1 MLPPP
6 HSSQEAVVMGF
17 GVSDP
22 LETLRLA
29 LPASPQRSQREGLGS
44 KDSFAVN
51 ESSNIINILYKNSK
65 EQKASSLPPGVG
77 LGNGP
82 LTDVIPNPRGRRVLE
97 RSGSQMAGH
106 LKVAVL
112 LCILKMAGDG
122 PVGVERVFIAQ

>member
-1 MLPPP
+1 MSCP
-6 HSSQEAVVMGF
+6 
-17 GVSDP
+17 
-22 LETLRLA
+22 A
-29 LPASPQRSQREGLGS
+29 LPALPRRSQREGLGS

-51 ESSNIINILYKNSK
+51 ESNAIINILYKNSK
-65 EQKASSLPPGVG
+65 DQKPSSLPPGVG

-97 RSGSQMAGH
+97 RSGSQMAGR

-112 LCILKMAGDG
+112 LCILKTAGDV